1 MSEAD
6 LLGPGIEG
14 KKVFFLYPPSVIQ
27 NEMVLEIVKNEYAV
41 YLLHDHTKIFRLMA
55 LYPDSILFINLDE
68 GLKEVEWEALIREM
82 NTSSET
88 QGVRV
93 GILTYNNS
101 PELAQKYLMDLS
113 VSCGFIKLSLGLK
126 QSTEILLKALE
137 ANEARGRRR
146 FLRVKCP
153 DRSATFNLRHKD
165 KQLSGQIVDISSV
178 GMSCFFDA
186 EVIIPVR
193 TRFDDIQL
201 KLRGV
206 LAKVSAV
213 VFGTRHLESGKT
225 LFVLLFDLGQ
235 LPDAKQ
241 KIRVFIQQSL
251 QSSLDAEIK
260 TLP

>member
-1 MSEAD
+1 MD
-6 LLGPGIEG
+6 QGIEG

-27 NEMVLEIVKNEYAV
+27 NEMVLEIVKNEYSV
-41 YLLHDHTKIFRLMA
+41 YLLHDHAKLFRLMSR
-55 LYPDSILFINLDE
+55 YPDSILFINLDE
-68 GLKEVEWEALIREM
+68 GLKEPEWETLIREL
-82 NTSSET
+82 NSSPET
-88 QGVRV
+88 QSVRV
-93 GILTYNNS
+93 GILTYNNN
-101 PELAQKYLMDLS
+101 PDLAQKYLMDLS

-146 FLRVKCP
+146 FLRVQCLEN
-153 DRSATFNLRHKD
+153 SATFNFRLKD

-178 GMSCFFDA
+178 GMSCFFDTSI
-186 EVIIPVR
+186 VVPVR
-193 TRFDDIQL
+193 TRIDDIQL

-213 VFGTRHLESGKT
+213 VFGTRPLESGRT

-235 LPDAKQ
+235 APDSKQ

-251 QSSLDAEIK
+251 QSSLETEIK